1 MDEIIPLSEEVFYNP
16 AHSSL
21 EMVSGAE
28 SIHLT
33 PNEKKLLEIVL
44 ENRGRKETIIDEIW
58 TQQGIVV
65 SESSYHQLVKMLRRK
80 FHEASLPPM
89 ALKTIPR
96 YGIVLVSGKK
106 DDTASDAD
114 DRAASDTD
122 DEAVVQHEEASIG
135 EPGCT
140 VVPEAVPQP
149 QPQPKDDAPPES
161 IVCAAVP
168 LGVALTA
175 RCPIW
180 LAVVL
185 SAVMIFSPAL
195 WVYMQND
202 STLFSYR
209 LIKDNVTYHAT
220 SSAYFGK
227 GMMTRV
233 ARDLDGTAKEVY
245 ISGNG
250 PKIWV
255 AYCQNKLD
263 KENARCAYTHF
274 SAY

>member
-1 MDEIIPLSEEVFYNP
+1 MDENISLSEAVFYNP

-58 TQQGIVV
+58 TRQGIVV

-80 FHEASLPPM
+80 FHEASLPPL

-96 YGIVLVSGKK
+96 YGIVLVTGKK
-106 DDTASDAD
+106 EGDVAETE
-114 DRAASDTD
+114 
-122 DEAVVQHEEASIG
+122 DEAEAQNEEPVIGMPDKALASALGRELQQQEGDAAAEPEVIG
-135 EPGCT
+135 HS
-140 VVPEAVPQP
+140 VP
-149 QPQPKDDAPPES
+149 
-161 IVCAAVP
+161 P

-175 RCPIW
+175 RCPVW
-180 LAVVL
+180 LFAVL
-185 SAVMIFSPAL
+185 AAVMIFAPAL
-195 WVYMQND
+195 WVYVQND
-202 STLFSYR
+202 SALFSHR
-209 LIKDNVTYHAT
+209 LIKDDVTYHAT
-220 SSAYFGK
+220 SSTYFGK

-233 ARDLDGTAKEVY
+233 ARDLDSVTKEVY

-250 PKIWV
+250 PKVWV

>member
-33 PNEKKLLEIVL
+33 PNEKKLLELVL

-58 TQQGIVV
+58 TRQGVVV

-80 FHEASLPPM
+80 FQDASLPPLS
-89 ALKTIPR
+89 LKTIPR
-96 YGIVLVSGKK
+96 YGIVLVTCKK
-106 DDTASDAD
+106 EGGTSAAD
-114 DRAASDTD
+114 DRAETQHNEVAIAVSEPAVAPELWPELQQRQD
-122 DEAVVQHEEASIG
+122 DS
-135 EPGCT
+135 
-140 VVPEAVPQP
+140 
-149 QPQPKDDAPPES
+149 
-161 IVCAAVP
+161 AVP
-168 LGVALTA
+168 LGHSTVPLSTILTA

-180 LAVVL
+180 LFAVL
-185 SAVMIFSPAL
+185 ASVMIFAPAV
-195 WVYMQND
+195 WVYVQND
-202 STLFSYR
+202 STLFAHR
-209 LIKDNVTYHAT
+209 LVKNNVTYHAT

-227 GMMTRV
+227 GAMTRI
-233 ARDLDGTAKEVY
+233 ARDLDNTTKEIY

-255 AYCQNKLD
+255 AYCQNKID
-263 KENARCAYTHF
+263 KEDARCAYTHF